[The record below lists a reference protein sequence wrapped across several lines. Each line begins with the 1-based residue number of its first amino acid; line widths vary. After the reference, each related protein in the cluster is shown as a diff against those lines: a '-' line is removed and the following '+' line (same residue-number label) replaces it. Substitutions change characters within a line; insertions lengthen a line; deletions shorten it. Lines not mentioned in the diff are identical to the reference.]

1 MKVLFLF
8 AIITAVLGTKF
19 IVSNQ
24 LNQIKK
30 IEKELEL
37 YDSKLFKTD
46 RWIVLNKNDIDYEKS
61 KKLKKS
67 IESHFPKIKIY
78 NISSISKNGI
88 KELVNDISEWC
99 LKK

>member
-30 IEKELEL
+30 IEKELFIIDDEIERL
-37 YDSKLFKTD
+37 KTD
-46 RWIVLNKNDIDYEKS
+46 YSYLTSPKN
-61 KKLKKS
+61 LKKINKDNLELS
-67 IESHFPKIKIY
+67 PIEQKDIIKL
-78 NISSISKNGI
+78 
-88 KELVNDISEWC
+88 ED
-99 LKK
+99 

>member
-30 IEKELEL
+30 IEKELLKIDDEIERL
-37 YDSKLFKTD
+37 KTD
-46 RWIVLNKNDIDYEKS
+46 YSYLTSPKN
-61 KKLKKS
+61 LKKINKDNLGLS
-67 IESHFPKIKIY
+67 PIEQKDIIKL
-78 NISSISKNGI
+78 
-88 KELVNDISEWC
+88 ED
-99 LKK
+99 

>member
-30 IEKELEL
+30 IEKELFKNDDEIERL
-37 YDSKLFKTD
+37 KTD
-46 RWIVLNKNDIDYEKS
+46 YSYLTSPKN
-61 KKLKKS
+61 LKKINKENLELS
-67 IESHFPKIKIY
+67 PIEQKDIIKL
-78 NISSISKNGI
+78 
-88 KELVNDISEWC
+88 ED
-99 LKK
+99 

>member
-30 IEKELEL
+30 IEKELFKIDDEIERL
-37 YDSKLFKTD
+37 KTD
-46 RWIVLNKNDIDYEKS
+46 YSYLTSPKN
-61 KKLKKS
+61 LKKINKKNLELS
-67 IESHFPKIKIY
+67 PIEQKDIIKL
-78 NISSISKNGI
+78 
-88 KELVNDISEWC
+88 ED
-99 LKK
+99 

>member
-30 IEKELEL
+30 IEKELLKIDDEIERL
-37 YDSKLFKTD
+37 KTD
-46 RWIVLNKNDIDYEKS
+46 YSYLTSPKN
-61 KKLKKS
+61 LKKINKDNLELS
-67 IESHFPKIKIY
+67 PIEQKDIIKL
-78 NISSISKNGI
+78 
-88 KELVNDISEWC
+88 ED
-99 LKK
+99 

>member
-30 IEKELEL
+30 IEKELFKIDDEIERL
-37 YDSKLFKTD
+37 KTD
-46 RWIVLNKNDIDYEKS
+46 YSYLTSPKN
-61 KKLKKS
+61 LKKINKDNLELS
-67 IESHFPKIKIY
+67 PIEQKDIIKI
-78 NISSISKNGI
+78 
-88 KELVNDISEWC
+88 ED
-99 LKK
+99 

>member
-30 IEKELEL
+30 IEKELFKIDDEFERL
-37 YDSKLFKTD
+37 KTD
-46 RWIVLNKNDIDYEKS
+46 YSYLTSPKN
-61 KKLKKS
+61 LKKINKDNLELS
-67 IESHFPKIKIY
+67 PIEQKDIIKL
-78 NISSISKNGI
+78 
-88 KELVNDISEWC
+88 ED
-99 LKK
+99 

>member
-30 IEKELEL
+30 IEKELFKIDDEIERL
-37 YDSKLFKTD
+37 KTD
-46 RWIVLNKNDIDYEKS
+46 YSYLTSPKN
-61 KKLKKS
+61 LKKIDKDNLGLS
-67 IESHFPKIKIY
+67 PIEQKDVIK
-78 NISSISKNGI
+78 
-88 KELVNDISEWC
+88 LQD
-99 LKK
+99 

>member
-30 IEKELEL
+30 IEKELFKIDDEIERL
-37 YDSKLFKTD
+37 KTD
-46 RWIVLNKNDIDYEKS
+46 YSYLTSPKN
-61 KKLKKS
+61 LKKIKKDNLELS
-67 IESHFPKIKIY
+67 PIEQKDIIKL
-78 NISSISKNGI
+78 
-88 KELVNDISEWC
+88 ED
-99 LKK
+99 

>member
-30 IEKELEL
+30 IEKELFKIDDEIERL
-37 YDSKLFKTD
+37 KTD
-46 RWIVLNKNDIDYEKS
+46 YSYLTSPKN
-61 KKLKKS
+61 LKKINKDKLELS
-67 IESHFPKIKIY
+67 PIEQKDIIKL
-78 NISSISKNGI
+78 
-88 KELVNDISEWC
+88 ED
-99 LKK
+99 

>member
-30 IEKELEL
+30 IEKELFKIDNEIERL
-37 YDSKLFKTD
+37 KTD
-46 RWIVLNKNDIDYEKS
+46 YSYLTSPKN
-61 KKLKKS
+61 LKKINKENLELS
-67 IESHFPKIKIY
+67 PIEQKDIIKL
-78 NISSISKNGI
+78 
-88 KELVNDISEWC
+88 ED
-99 LKK
+99 

>member
-30 IEKELEL
+30 IEKELFKIDDE
-37 YDSKLFKTD
+37 KEKKKTD
-46 RWIVLNKNDIDYEKS
+46 YSYLTSPKN
-61 KKLKKS
+61 LKKINKDNLELS
-67 IESHFPKIKIY
+67 PIEQKDIIKI
-78 NISSISKNGI
+78 
-88 KELVNDISEWC
+88 ED
-99 LKK
+99 

>member
-30 IEKELEL
+30 IEKELFKIDDEIERL
-37 YDSKLFKTD
+37 KTD
-46 RWIVLNKNDIDYEKS
+46 YSYLTSPKN
-61 KKLKKS
+61 LKKINKDNLGLS
-67 IESHFPKIKIY
+67 PIEQKDIIKL
-78 NISSISKNGI
+78 
-88 KELVNDISEWC
+88 ED
-99 LKK
+99 

>member
-30 IEKELEL
+30 IEKELFKIDDEIERL
-37 YDSKLFKTD
+37 KTD
-46 RWIVLNKNDIDYEKS
+46 YSYLTSPKN
-61 KKLKKS
+61 LKKINKDNLELS
-67 IESHFPKIKIY
+67 PIEQKDIIKL
-78 NISSISKNGI
+78 
-88 KELVNDISEWC
+88 ED
-99 LKK
+99 

>member
-30 IEKELEL
+30 IEKEIFKIDDEIERLKTDYSYLTSPKNLKKINKDNLEL
-37 YDSKLFKTD
+37 SPIEQKDIIKLED
-46 RWIVLNKNDIDYEKS
+46 
-61 KKLKKS
+61 
-67 IESHFPKIKIY
+67 
-78 NISSISKNGI
+78 
-88 KELVNDISEWC
+88 
-99 LKK
+99 

>member
-30 IEKELEL
+30 IEKELFKIDNEIERL
-37 YDSKLFKTD
+37 KTD
-46 RWIVLNKNDIDYEKS
+46 YSYLTSPKN
-61 KKLKKS
+61 LKKINKDNLELS
-67 IESHFPKIKIY
+67 PIEQKDIIKI
-78 NISSISKNGI
+78 
-88 KELVNDISEWC
+88 ED
-99 LKK
+99 

>member
-30 IEKELEL
+30 IEKELFKIDDEIERL
-37 YDSKLFKTD
+37 KTD
-46 RWIVLNKNDIDYEKS
+46 YSYLTSPKN
-61 KKLKKS
+61 LKK
-67 IESHFPKIKIY
+67 INKD
-78 NISSISKNGI
+78 N
-88 KELVNDISEWC
+88 
-99 LKK
+99 

>member
-30 IEKELEL
+30 IEKELFKIDNEIERL
-37 YDSKLFKTD
+37 KTD
-46 RWIVLNKNDIDYEKS
+46 YSYLTSPKN
-61 KKLKKS
+61 LKKINKDNLELS
-67 IESHFPKIKIY
+67 PIEQKDIIKL
-78 NISSISKNGI
+78 
-88 KELVNDISEWC
+88 ED
-99 LKK
+99 

>member
-30 IEKELEL
+30 IEKELFKIDNEIERL
-37 YDSKLFKTD
+37 KTD
-46 RWIVLNKNDIDYEKS
+46 YSYLTRPKN
-61 KKLKKS
+61 LKKINKDNLELS
-67 IESHFPKIKIY
+67 PIEQKDIIKL
-78 NISSISKNGI
+78 
-88 KELVNDISEWC
+88 ED
-99 LKK
+99 